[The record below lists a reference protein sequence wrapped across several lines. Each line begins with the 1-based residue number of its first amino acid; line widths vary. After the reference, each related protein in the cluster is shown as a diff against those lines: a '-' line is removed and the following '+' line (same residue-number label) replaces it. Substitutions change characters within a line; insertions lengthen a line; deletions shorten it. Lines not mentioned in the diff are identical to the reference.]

1 MAEGRA
7 ADSSA
12 RETPAGSVPGRLPEG
27 VRLERLRADHAPA
40 VLAFE
45 LENRAYFAKHIADR
59 GDEYFAEFDA
69 RHQSLVDDQAAGEL
83 HFHVLVDAEGK
94 VIGRVNLVDV
104 ADGSAELGYRIAE
117 SATGRG
123 LATAAV
129 LEVCALAARDYGLR
143 ELRAGTHV
151 ENAASRA
158 VLDRTGFEV
167 VGESIYNG
175 RPNLTYRRSLTV

>member
-1 MAEGRA
+1 MAET
-7 ADSSA
+7 SA
-12 RETPAGSVPGRLPEG
+12 LPDG
-27 VRLERLRADHAPA
+27 IRLERLRADHAPA
-40 VLAFE
+40 VFAFE
-45 LENRAYFAKHIADR
+45 LENREYFAKHIADR

-69 RHQSLVDDQAAGEL
+69 RHQSLVDDQDAGEL

-94 VIGRVNLVDV
+94 VLGRVNLVDV

-129 LEVCALAARDYGLR
+129 LELCALAARDYGLR

-167 VGESIYNG
+167 VGETIYQG

>member
-1 MAEGRA
+1 MPE
-7 ADSSA
+7 SA
-12 RETPAGSVPGRLPEG
+12 GGLPAG
-27 VRLERLRADHAPA
+27 VRLERLRADHADA

-45 LENRAYFAKHIADR
+45 VENREYFAARIADR
-59 GDEYFAEFDA
+59 GDEYFAEFAA
-69 RHQSLVDDQAAGEL
+69 RHQALVTDQEAGEL
-83 HFHVLVDAEGK
+83 HFHVLVDDDGR

-129 LEVCALAARDYGLR
+129 LEVCALAAWQYGLQ
-143 ELRAGTHV
+143 ELRAGTSV
-151 ENAASRA
+151 ANGASRA
-158 VLDRTGFEV
+158 VLDRTGFVV
-167 VGESIYNG
+167 VGETTYEG